1 MISFFQTKLSDSL
14 RNWKKMFRIIFVL
27 DILNG
32 NVVHAIK
39 GERSKY
45 KPVQGSMI
53 CDSSDPFE
61 ILSAVNPREIYIADL
76 DHIQNIGDNFEII
89 KKISGKT
96 KTMVDIGVTNIDDV
110 KKCAQI
116 ADTVIIGTETASFE
130 IIENA
135 AIQFPGRINVSIDMK
150 NGYVLTKDTRM
161 DMRPE
166 DLVRRMNEIGIKDI
180 IMLDLGKV
188 GTSAGIDGIFL
199 KKIVEIST
207 HNILIGGGLKD
218 VDDIEILERSGING
232 ALAAT
237 ALHNGNIPLD
247 FIH

>member
-1 MISFFQTKLSDSL
+1 
-14 RNWKKMFRIIFVL
+14 MFRIIFVL

-32 NVVHAIK
+32 SVVHAVK

-45 KPVQGSMI
+45 KPIQDSMI
-53 CDSSDPFE
+53 CDSPDPFE
-61 ILSAVNPREIYIADL
+61 TISAVKPRELYIADL
-76 DHIQNIGDNFEII
+76 DNIQDIGDNFEII

-96 KTMVDIGVTNIDDV
+96 KTMVDIGVTNMDDV
-110 KKCAQI
+110 QKCAEI

-130 IIENA
+130 VIEYA

-150 NGYVLTKDTRM
+150 NGSVLTKDKTM
-161 DMRPE
+161 EVRPE
-166 DLVRRMNEIGIKDI
+166 DLVRRLNEIGIKDI

-188 GTSAGIDGIFL
+188 GTSAGIDEIFL
-199 KKIVEIST
+199 KMIAEIST
-207 HNILIGGGLKD
+207 HDILVGGGIKNFE
-218 VDDIEILERSGING
+218 DIETLRQLGIGG

-237 ALHNGNIPLD
+237 ALHKGNLPIS